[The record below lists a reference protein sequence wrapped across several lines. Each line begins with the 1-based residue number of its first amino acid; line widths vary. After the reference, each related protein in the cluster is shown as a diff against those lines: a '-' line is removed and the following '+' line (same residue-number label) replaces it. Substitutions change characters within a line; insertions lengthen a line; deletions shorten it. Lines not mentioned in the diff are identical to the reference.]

1 MQNTGLVDLE
11 VHATGLQFV
20 DGLGHV
26 EGNGTGLGIGHQ
38 AAGAEQTADLAHQSH
53 DVRGGDGG
61 VEVQPAFLDLG
72 HQVFSTHEVGAG
84 GGGFGLLF
92 TLTENGHANGLAQ
105 AVRQGHSAAH
115 HLVGVLGVN
124 TQADGHVDGF
134 VELGEGSAQGFAHS
148 VFNAQAFLQVHAFE
162 SFAKIFAMLGHV
174 FILSFY
180 LLPHMDC
187 SRSGSTI
194 DQRGAARLPSSGKPV
209 PT

>member
-1 MQNTGLVDLE
+1 MT
-11 VHATGLQFV
+11 
-20 DGLGHV
+20 
-26 EGNGTGLGIGHQ
+26 
-38 AAGAEQTADLAHQSH
+38 
-53 DVRGGDGG
+53 
-61 VEVQPAFLDLG
+61 FLDFG

-162 SFAKIFAMLGHV
+162 SFAKIFALLGHV